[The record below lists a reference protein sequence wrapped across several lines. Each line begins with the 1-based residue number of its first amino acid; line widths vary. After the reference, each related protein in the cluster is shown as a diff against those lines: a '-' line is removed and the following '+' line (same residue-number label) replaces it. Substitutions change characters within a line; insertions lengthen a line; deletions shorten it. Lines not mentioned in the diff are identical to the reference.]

1 MTEAAS
7 LHEQTYDPYLKVEA
21 RPIELE
27 LDLQQ
32 VDYLLDFLANYGE
45 DDPYLQE
52 MLHSIHEQTY
62 L

>member
-1 MTEAAS
+1 MMKELA
-7 LHEQTYDPYLKVEA
+7 L
-21 RPIELE
+21 IELE
-27 LDLQQ
+27 LNQ

-52 MLHSIHEQTY
+52 ILHSIHQQTY